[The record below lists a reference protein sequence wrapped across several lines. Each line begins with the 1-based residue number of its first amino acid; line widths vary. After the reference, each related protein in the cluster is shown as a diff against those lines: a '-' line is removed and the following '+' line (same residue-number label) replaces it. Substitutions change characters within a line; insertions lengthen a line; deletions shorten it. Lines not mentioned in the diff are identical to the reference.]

1 MAYWLDYSAAKLDG
15 QVIKRAGYA
24 GVIRYLDSP
33 PNLGWKHTTKAEYQS
48 HKAAGLAIRMVM
60 QTTTTASAGGFPTG
74 VAHARRA
81 QAGAQYLGYTG
92 VIYFTNDRTTLP
104 NPAEWQAYLRGA
116 VSVLGQTQ
124 VGAYGFANAMDAA
137 RNIVD
142 HFWQAGRRSDVRP
155 FVQIW
160 QDNNTQ
166 VTVGGITCDRNLILK
181 PLTAPEDDMTP
192 EDRKLLTYVRDI
204 GINNQRRINQANA
217 GIAALTKVMAAD
229 KDIDP
234 AALEQMVDAAVAEH
248 TPTAEQ
254 NAAALMPLVEDI
266 TERVLGADNQD
277 LAAEFIR
284 QLRDALPATEGN

>member
-1 MAYWLDYSAAKLDG
+1 
-15 QVIKRAGYA
+15 
-24 GVIRYLDSP
+24 
-33 PNLGWKHTTKAEYQS
+33 
-48 HKAAGLAIRMVM
+48 MVM